1 MAHINVDKRILN
13 NIKNDDLAAM
23 LNHLIDTELEKDVS
37 CIDTDFVDA
46 CVDALI
52 GLEQEENN
60 KFVALVPLIS
70 SEKFLA
76 KITSAKTGWKSLNVF
91 VRAAVVAAVIA
102 STTFTANAAVA
113 AVTGVNVIENIGDAV
128 QSKLEDL
135 GLIKTN
141 GIDVIN
147 GEDDDDTTFPEVT
160 AALAETTTTTTTETT
175 ETTTAPTTKSSQI
188 TTKRGIDVIQGEDDD
203 DETTTTTEVN
213 TTTTTTEPTTQKDDK
228 EPTSKPKESTTRKP
242 VPPTTA
248 VPVTEPDDEEEVYLL
263 GIDAHFDNFKT
274 DYIYG
279 EELTYEGLTLYK
291 VFSDGSKEQLSLDDC
306 DYTKAIDMNKTAD
319 YVLRIIYDT
328 CVVTID
334 ITVRPDDDTRG
345 SKICS
350 NDLYD
355 YLLTD
360 SGAYIT
366 AYKGDETIIAL
377 DYVDGYEVIA
387 IGPNVFKDSNVE
399 SVYAQNAEKIFP
411 SAFEN
416 CKNLVDCYLPKAV
429 YIGDNAFSGCENLA
443 AAVYNDNLTY
453 FGEGAYKNT
462 AITELNVPS
471 AITQIPKSLCEEC
484 PKLRVVN
491 FDGDVT
497 KIGANAFSECTSL
510 EQVNGTENII
520 EVGEYAFYFNENM
533 NFDKFPENIEIIKE
547 NAFCRCKKLEIGEL
561 NPQIKEI
568 GDMSFAY
575 CSKLTKVTI
584 PDGMTS
590 VPYGAFRATGI
601 TELLLPEGLTRIND
615 YAFFGIMISDL
626 NLPRS
631 LETIGTYALY
641 STKLREVYFGAK
653 ITEIDDNAFFAGRK
667 TTFHV
672 YDKTV
677 PLDYAIENDINYV
690 IIEQNDSKGDRI
702 DIIQGDDD

>member
-1 MAHINVDKRILN
+1 MARINVDKRILN
-13 NIKNDDLAAM
+13 NVKNDDLAAM
-23 LNHLIDTELEKDVS
+23 LNHLIDTELEKDIS
-37 CIDTDFVDA
+37 CIDTEFVDA
-46 CVDALI
+46 CVDALLK
-52 GLEQEENN
+52 LEQEEND
-60 KFVALVPLIS
+60 KFVVLVPLIS
-70 SEKFLA
+70 SDKFLA

-135 GLIKTN
+135 GLIKPT

-147 GEDDDDTTFPEVT
+147 GEDDDDDTTVPELT
-160 AALAETTTTTTTETT
+160 AAPAETTDKTTEATT
-175 ETTTAPTTKSSQI
+175 VPSTKPSQV
-188 TTKRGIDVIQGEDDD
+188 TTKRGIDVVDGEDDD
-203 DETTTTTEVN
+203 DDDTTTTTKVN
-213 TTTTTTEPTTQKDDK
+213 TTTTTTEPTTQKEDK
-228 EPTSKPKESTTRKP
+228 EPTSKPKETTTRKP

-248 VPVTEPDDEEEVYLL
+248 VPVTEPEDKEEVYLL

-274 DYIYG
+274 DYVYG

-291 VFSDGSKEQLSLDDC
+291 VFSDGTKEKLSLDDC

-319 YVLRIIYDT
+319 YELSIIYDT
-328 CVVTID
+328 CVITID
-334 ITVRPDDDTRG
+334 ITVRPDEDTRG

-377 DYVDGYEVIA
+377 DYVDSYEVIA

-399 SVYAQNAEKIFP
+399 TVYAQNAEKIFP

-416 CKNLVDCYLPKAV
+416 CKNLVDCYIPRAV

-453 FGEGAYKNT
+453 FGEGVYRNT
-462 AITELNVPS
+462 AITEINVPS

-484 PKLRVVN
+484 PKLKVVN

-497 KIGANAFSECTSL
+497 KIGANAFSECSSL
-510 EQVNGTENII
+510 EQVNGTENIT
-520 EVGEYAFYFNENM
+520 EVGEYAFYFNEKM
-533 NFDKFPENIEIIKE
+533 NFDKFPENIEIVKE

-561 NPQIKEI
+561 NPHIKEI

-575 CSKLTKVTI
+575 CSKLTKATI
-584 PDGMTS
+584 PEDMVS

-601 TELLLPEGLTRIND
+601 TELILHEGLTKIND
-615 YAFFGIMISDL
+615 YAFFGIMIKEL

-631 LETIGTYALY
+631 VETIGTYGLY
-641 STKLREVYFGAK
+641 STKLRDVYFGAN

-667 TTFHV
+667 TTFYV

-677 PLDYAIENDINYV
+677 PLDYAIENEINYV
-690 IIEQNDSKGDRI
+690 IIEQNDEPKDDHI
-702 DIIQGDDD
+702 DVIQGDDD